1 MEAGAR
7 AMTVVNEFRGR
18 LAANPNDLEALI
30 FLGNANFDIQR
41 YDAALE
47 LYRRALALDPRN
59 IRVRTDMASA
69 LRHTGKP
76 DDAVAELRKVLAQEP
91 THPAAL
97 YNLGWMLANDKNDLA
112 GADDHWTRLLEQHP
126 SYPEADNVRQALEEL
141 RKRRGAKP
149 RAG

>member
-7 AMTVVNEFRGR
+7 AMTVVDDYRER
-18 LAANPNDLEALI
+18 LAANPNDLDALI

-47 LYRRALALDPRN
+47 LYRRALALDARN

-69 LRHTGKP
+69 LRHTGKL
-76 DDAVAELRKVLAQEP
+76 DEALAELRRVLAQEP

-112 GADDHWTRLLEQHP
+112 GADDNWTRLLEQHP
-126 SYPEADNVRQALEEL
+126 DYPEAANVKQALEEI

-149 RAG
+149 PAG